1 MEFNKDYWTERY
13 KNNQTGWDIGYASP
27 ALVEYAQTLPKE
39 NKILIPGAGNGYEA
53 IELWQKGFSQVTVL
67 DISEV
72 PLQNIKKRCP
82 DFPESQLILRDFFE
96 HGKKYDCIL
105 EQTFFCALNP
115 VLRPDYAKKIH
126 SLLEEKGILAGVLFN
141 CQFENPG
148 PPFGGNSSEY
158 KKVFADYFEFL
169 HFEPC
174 HNSINPRSG
183 KELFIE
189 FRKK

>member
-53 IELWQKGFSQVTVL
+53 IELWQKGYTQVTVL

-82 DFPESQLILRDFFE
+82 DFPESQLIWGDFFE

-158 KKVFADYFEFL
+158 KKVFGDYFEFL

-174 HNSINPRSG
+174 YNSIKPRSG
-183 KELFIE
+183 NELFIE